1 MRATFQIT
9 VKEVSP
15 SMTSNTML
23 CALQFAYEGR
33 SFEENFATLQSLI
46 MQTPHNSIVLAPE
59 LCLSAYSY
67 DKMEEAAE
75 FSAAILPTL
84 AKLSI
89 AKTCGLTLIEKTDT
103 GYVNN
108 FKLFHHGVLIYTQT
122 KAKLFSLGEEAA
134 HFKSGNTDEISIIDL
149 NGIKIAVLICFEL
162 RFPKLW
168 EQIKGADLIL
178 VPAYWGILRKK
189 HFEALTMALAIANQA
204 YVLCA
209 NGADESMA
217 KGSAIISPFGD
228 VTRDDNSNLIMHA
241 FDFQEIKKMRRYLD
255 IGLNHNASNGSF

>member
-1 MRATFQIT
+1 
-9 VKEVSP
+9 
-15 SMTSNTML
+15 MTSKPML

-33 SFEENFATLQSLI
+33 SFEENFATLQTLLE
-46 MQTPHNSIVLAPE
+46 QTPDNCIALAPE

-67 DKMEEAAE
+67 DKMKEAAA
-75 FSAAILPTL
+75 FSAAILPKL
-84 AKLSI
+84 EKLSTC
-89 AKTCGLTLIEKTDT
+89 KTFGLTLIEKTDV

-108 FKLFHHGVLIYTQT
+108 FKLFHHGALIFSRA
-122 KAKLFSLGEEAA
+122 KATLFPLGEEEHYFQA
-134 HFKSGNTDEISIIDL
+134 GNLEEIGIIDVD
-149 NGIKIAVLICFEL
+149 GIKIAVLICFEL

-178 VPAYWGILRKK
+178 VPAYWGKLRKK
-189 HFEALTMALAIANQA
+189 HFKILTTALAIANQA

-228 VTRDDNSNLIMHA
+228 VTSDDSATVILQS
-241 FDFQEIKKMRRYLD
+241 FDTNEIKKMRRYLD
-255 IGLNHNASNGSF
+255 IGLNHNAANGSL

>member
-1 MRATFQIT
+1 MSPIT
-9 VKEVSP
+9 VKAVSH

-33 SFEENFATLQSLI
+33 SFEENFATLQALLE
-46 MQTPHNSIVLAPE
+46 QTPHNSIVLAPE

-67 DKMEEAAE
+67 DKMEAGAA
-75 FSAAILPTL
+75 FSAVMLPTL
-84 AKLSI
+84 AKLSTT
-89 AKTCGLTLIEKTDT
+89 KTFGLTLIEKTDT

-108 FKLFHHGVLIYTQT
+108 FKLFHHGELIYTRA
-122 KAKLFSLGEEAA
+122 KAKLFTLGEEEDY
-134 HFKSGNTDEISIIDL
+134 FSSGKDEDIRIIEVD
-149 NGIKIAVLICFEL
+149 GIKIAVLICFEL

-178 VPAYWGILRKK
+178 VPAYWGKLRKK
-189 HFEALTMALAIANQA
+189 HFEVLTTALAITNQA

-228 VTRDDNSNLIMHA
+228 VTSDDNSELIMHT
-241 FDFQEIKKMRRYLD
+241 FDVHEIKKMRRYLD
-255 IGLNHNASNGSF
+255 IGLNHNAANGSL

>member
-1 MRATFQIT
+1 
-9 VKEVSP
+9 
-15 SMTSNTML
+15 MTSKPML

-33 SFEENFATLQSLI
+33 SFEENFTTLQALLE
-46 MQTPHNSIVLAPE
+46 QTPDNSIVLAPE

-67 DKMEEAAE
+67 TKMEEAAE
-75 FSAAILPTL
+75 FSSLVLSKL
-84 AKLSI
+84 AKLSTC
-89 AKTCGLTLIEKTDT
+89 KTFGLTLIEKTEI
-103 GYVNN
+103 GYVNS
-108 FKLFHHGVLIYTQT
+108 FKLFHHGEVVYTRA
-122 KAKLFSLGEEAA
+122 KAKLFTLGEEE
-134 HFKSGNTDEISIIDL
+134 HYFQSGKSEDIQMIEI

-189 HFEALTMALAIANQA
+189 HFEALVMALAIANQA

-209 NGADESMA
+209 NSADETMA

-228 VTRDDNSNLIMHA
+228 VTSDDTQALIMQT
-241 FDFQEIKKMRRYLD
+241 FDASQIKKMRRYLD
-255 IGLNHNASNGSF
+255 IGLNHNAANGSL

>member
-1 MRATFQIT
+1 
-9 VKEVSP
+9 
-15 SMTSNTML
+15 MTSKPML

-33 SFEENFATLQSLI
+33 SFEENFATLQALLE
-46 MQTPHNSIVLAPE
+46 QTPENCIALAPE

-67 DKMEEAAE
+67 DKMKEAAE

-84 AKLSI
+84 AKLSTC
-89 AKTCGLTLIEKTDT
+89 KTVGLTLIEKTET

-108 FKLFHHGVLIYTQT
+108 FKLFHHGALIFSRA
-122 KAKLFSLGEEAA
+122 KATLFPLGEEEHYFQAGKA
-134 HFKSGNTDEISIIDL
+134 EEIGIIDVD
-149 NGIKIAVLICFEL
+149 GIKIAVLICFEL

-178 VPAYWGILRKK
+178 VPAYWGTLRKK
-189 HFEALTMALAIANQA
+189 HFEILTTALAIANQA

-217 KGSAIISPFGD
+217 KGSSIITPFGD
-228 VTRDDNSNLIMHA
+228 VTSDDSATVILHS
-241 FDFQEIKKMRRYLD
+241 FDTNEIKKMRRYLD
-255 IGLNHNASNGSF
+255 IGLNHNAANGSL

>member
-1 MRATFQIT
+1 MSLIT
-9 VKEVSP
+9 VKEVSH
-15 SMTSNTML
+15 SMTSKPML

-33 SFEENFATLQSLI
+33 SFEENFATLQTLLE
-46 MQTPHNSIVLAPE
+46 QTPKNSIVLAPE

-67 DKMEEAAE
+67 DNMEAAAT
-75 FSAAILPTL
+75 FSSAVLPIL
-84 AKLSI
+84 AKLSTTKI
-89 AKTCGLTLIEKTDT
+89 FGLTLIEKTDA

-108 FKLFHHGVLIYTQT
+108 FKLFHHGALIYTRA
-122 KAKLFSLGEEAA
+122 KAKLFTLGEEE
-134 HFKSGNTDEISIIDL
+134 HYFNSGKDEDIRIIEV

-178 VPAYWGILRKK
+178 VPAYWGKLRKK
-189 HFEALTMALAIANQA
+189 HFEVLTTALAIANQA
-204 YVLCA
+204 YLLCT

-228 VTRDDNSNLIMHA
+228 VTSDDNSNLIMQA
-241 FDFQEIKKMRRYLD
+241 FDIHEIKKMRRYLD
-255 IGLNHNASNGSF
+255 IGLNHNASNGSL

>member
-1 MRATFQIT
+1 
-9 VKEVSP
+9 
-15 SMTSNTML
+15 MTSRPML

-33 SFEENFATLQSLI
+33 SFEENFATLQTLLE
-46 MQTPHNSIVLAPE
+46 QTPDNCIALAPE

-67 DKMEEAAE
+67 GAMEESAA
-75 FSAAILPTL
+75 FSALVIPKLE
-84 AKLSI
+84 KLSI
-89 AKTCGLTLIEKTDT
+89 CKTFGLTLIEKTEA

-108 FKLFHHGVLIYTQT
+108 FKLFHHGALVFSRA
-122 KAKLFSLGEEAA
+122 KATLFPLGEEERYFQA
-134 HFKSGNTDEISIIDL
+134 GNTDEIGVINVD
-149 NGIKIAVLICFEL
+149 GIKIAVLICFEL

-178 VPAYWGILRKK
+178 VPAYWGTLRKK
-189 HFEALTMALAIANQA
+189 HFEILTTALAIANQA

-228 VTRDDNSNLIMHA
+228 VTSDDSATVILHS
-241 FDFQEIKKMRRYLD
+241 FDTNEIKKMRRYLD
-255 IGLNHNASNGSF
+255 IGLNHNAANGSL